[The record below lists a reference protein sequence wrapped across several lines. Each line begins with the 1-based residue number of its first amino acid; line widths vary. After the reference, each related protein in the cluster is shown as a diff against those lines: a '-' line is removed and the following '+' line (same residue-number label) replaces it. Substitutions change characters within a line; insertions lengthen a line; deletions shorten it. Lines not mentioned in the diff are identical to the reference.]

1 MSHTSPSGDEH
12 YRLYEIPA
20 HPYIPPF
27 VSDPEREL
35 RNKGICGGMEAEMQ
49 ERMES
54 QREKRVCQPFKTIKV
69 WMRFTKS
76 STAKQGPNV
85 AVKGRLSESRP
96 NQKQTHYDNKPN
108 HTHRKVDTLHIKA
121 RQGGEESLW

>member
-1 MSHTSPSGDEH
+1 
-12 YRLYEIPA
+12 
-20 HPYIPPF
+20 
-27 VSDPEREL
+27 
-35 RNKGICGGMEAEMQ
+35 MEAEMQ

-85 AVKGRLSESRP
+85 AVKGRLSESWP

-108 HTHRKVDTLHIKA
+108 HTHT
-121 RQGGEESLW
+121 QESRHFTY

>member
-1 MSHTSPSGDEH
+1 MVEWKQRCKREWRAKEKSGSAS
-12 YRLYEIPA
+12 L
-20 HPYIPPF
+20 
-27 VSDPEREL
+27 L
-35 RNKGICGGMEAEMQ
+35 KQ
-49 ERMES
+49 L
-54 QREKRVCQPFKTIKV
+54 KV

-108 HTHRKVDTLHIKA
+108 HTHTHTGKSTLYILKLGREGKKACGNIK
-121 RQGGEESLW
+121 L